1 MMSDEDHVV
10 DDDDDDDDVDDGDG
24 DDDDDGLLRLY
35 KKTRGLKEK
44 GWRRDIRQGPKR
56 QSWKRA
62 DKLRISKI

>member
-10 DDDDDDDDVDDGDG
+10 DDDDDDDVDDDDG